1 MHADVRV
8 FPTEDWLGASHKSAR
23 KVLPACQPKMADDST
38 SSAGER
44 FNTAK
49 VPAAGVYLW
58 DGEWAFPHLKAFWGK

>member
-44 FNTAK
+44 FNQPNCRPQVFTCGMGNGHS
-49 VPAAGVYLW
+49 PT
-58 DGEWAFPHLKAFWGK
+58 